1 MGEWGAFPG
10 EPGVGR
16 YQQQMVT
23 LFQQDGVS
31 WSRWSLDRNE
41 RLGLLTREGQPTPAA
56 AQLGRLLR
64 GLPQQPS

>member
-1 MGEWGAFPG
+1 
-10 EPGVGR
+10 
-16 YQQQMVT
+16 MVT

-64 GLPQQPS
+64 SLPQQPS